1 MNSVVDAINILTLS
15 GEAIQAQA
23 QAAQILRTIQL
34 LVAQSVMPQVEGRLA
49 PRSQHLVVVVP
60 AQNGAGATVM
70 TAWQFTVLA
79 TGNTAA

>member
-15 GEAIQAQA
+15 VETIQAQA
-23 QAAQILRTIQL
+23 QAAQILRTLQL
-34 LVAQSVMPQVEGRLA
+34 LVAQSVMPQVEGRPA
-49 PRSQHLVVVVP
+49 PQSQHLVIVVL

-70 TAWQFTVLA
+70 MARQFTVFA